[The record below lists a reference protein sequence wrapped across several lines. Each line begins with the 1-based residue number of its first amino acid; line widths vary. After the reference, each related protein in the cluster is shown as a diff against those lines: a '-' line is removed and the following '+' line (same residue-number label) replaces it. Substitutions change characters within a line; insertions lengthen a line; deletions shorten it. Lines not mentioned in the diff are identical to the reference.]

1 MEGGAVGWTGGSEVT
16 SEAGTLGAGG
26 SDSSR
31 DGSAE
36 GCSVGSTEEAGG
48 EETVISSVGLQ
59 PVILPKTSARTR
71 KAQTMRGN
79 AKNPGKII
87 NCFFIRNSSTMLR
100 LTMRYFQW

>member
-1 MEGGAVGWTGGSEVT
+1 MEGGAVGWTGGSEIT

-48 EETVISSVGLQ
+48 
-59 PVILPKTSARTR
+59 R
-71 KAQTMRGN
+71 K
-79 AKNPGKII
+79 P
-87 NCFFIRNSSTMLR
+87 
-100 LTMRYFQW
+100 